1 MRFLHTADWHLGRL
15 FHGSCLTEDQAHVM
29 EQFVALVKDE
39 KPDAVLVCGDVYDRA
54 VPPADAVRLLDDVL
68 SRLVLDLRVP
78 VIMIAGNHDS
88 PDRLAF
94 GSRVLA
100 GQRLHVFGSV
110 AHNVQCVTLYDKWG
124 PVRIYALPYAEP
136 AVARAILEA
145 EEVLTHEAALNACLE
160 RIRSEHPSE
169 ARSVALAHAFVS
181 GGEASESERPLSV
194 GGADRVS
201 PDSFE
206 GIHYVALGHLH
217 RPQTVGSERLCYS
230 GSLLKY
236 SFSEAAHSKCVAL
249 VEIGRNGQ
257 CEIQRIPLTP
267 KRELRRIEGYLKDIL
282 EGPRPGEN
290 RYDYIAVSLLDTE
303 AILDVM
309 GKLRQ
314 IYPNVLHVERPFFDM
329 LMERTQDR
337 TDHRR
342 LSDLDLFS
350 SFFRQVTGK
359 DVTADQKSAYE
370 SVVGGLRL
378 REREVSA

>member
-15 FHGSCLTEDQAHVM
+15 FHGSYLTEDQAHVLD
-29 EQFVALVKDE
+29 QFVALVKDE
-39 KPDAVLVCGDVYDRA
+39 KPDAVLICGDVYDRA

-100 GQRLHVFGSV
+100 GQGLHVFGSV
-110 AHNVQCVTLYDKWG
+110 THNVQCVTLYDKWG

-136 AVARAILEA
+136 SVARVMLEA
-145 EEVLTHEAALNACLE
+145 EEIRTHEAALKACLE
-160 RIRSEHPSE
+160 RIWFEHPSE

-217 RPQTVGSERLCYS
+217 RPQTVVSERLCYA

-236 SFSEAAHSKCVAL
+236 SFSEAGHSKCVTL
-249 VEIGRNGQ
+249 VEIGRDGE
-257 CEIQRIPLTP
+257 CEIRRIPLTP

-282 EGPRPGEN
+282 EGPG
-290 RYDYIAVSLLDTE
+290 IT
-303 AILDVM
+303 
-309 GKLRQ
+309 
-314 IYPNVLHVERPFFDM
+314 
-329 LMERTQDR
+329 
-337 TDHRR
+337 
-342 LSDLDLFS
+342 
-350 SFFRQVTGK
+350 
-359 DVTADQKSAYE
+359 
-370 SVVGGLRL
+370 
-378 REREVSA
+378 